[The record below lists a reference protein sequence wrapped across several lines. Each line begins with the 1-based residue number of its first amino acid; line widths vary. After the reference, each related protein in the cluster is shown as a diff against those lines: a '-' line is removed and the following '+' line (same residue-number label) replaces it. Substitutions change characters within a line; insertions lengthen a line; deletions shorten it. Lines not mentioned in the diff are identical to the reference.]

1 MTRKEFEDNQAKV
14 LNAIQDAISEMG
26 LTVVGYD
33 NTGTFPIVLLDCND
47 GDEEVDE

>member
-33 NTGTFPIVLLDCND
+33 STGTFPIVLLDCND
-47 GDEEVDE
+47 DDD